1 MSSEE
6 QEPLLDGR
14 HKKPNPLP
22 KTQLATVY
30 AIKLTLP
37 IALTQVL
44 PYFNVLI
51 EKLAASEGADT
62 GYYSGAAVGHGDFLN
77 FYTFIEPIKS
87 SIHCSMARSL
97 SACSFGGGFQVNSP
111 FTTSTSS
118 DLCGLLFIRR

>member
-14 HKKPNPLP
+14 HKKPHPLP

-62 GYYSGAAVGHGDFLN
+62 GYYSGAAVG
-77 FYTFIEPIKS
+77 
-87 SIHCSMARSL
+87 RR
-97 SACSFGGGFQVNSP
+97 
-111 FTTSTSS
+111 
-118 DLCGLLFIRR
+118 GLLSLHTRTDRL